1 MKRELL
7 RHLRERIGNRPEVAL
22 KLGISVIH
30 LRKLEN
36 GDVNPSIKLMVKI
49 SNFFNESPEDLF
61 PDVME
66 TQK

>member
-7 RHLRERIGNRPEVAL
+7 RHLRETIGKRPEVAP

-36 GDVNPSIKLMVKI
+36 GDVNPSVTLMFKL
-49 SNFFNESPEDLF
+49 SRFFSRAPEELF
-61 PDVME
+61 PDVIE
-66 TQK
+66 LKK

>member
-7 RHLRERIGNRPEVAL
+7 RQLREASGNRPEIAP

-36 GDVNPSIKLMVKI
+36 GDVNPSATLMFKM
-49 SNFFNESPEDLF
+49 SKFFCRAPEELF
-61 PDVME
+61 PDVIDSIN
-66 TQK
+66 